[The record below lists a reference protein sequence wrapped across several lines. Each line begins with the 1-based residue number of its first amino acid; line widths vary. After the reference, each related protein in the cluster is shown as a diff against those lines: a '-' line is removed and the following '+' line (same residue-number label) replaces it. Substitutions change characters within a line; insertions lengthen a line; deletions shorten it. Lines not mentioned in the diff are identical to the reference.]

1 MFKELFKSMRKSAR
15 LWSISKKLAK
25 PADYADVFKL
35 SKRFKE
41 KDKYI
46 EELIDIAEA
55 DEYVKSVMNEYEAS
69 RQNLRK
75 LYEMLISFGAGQY
88 AGGHYVAASSLVY
101 ASTLKFLL
109 HVSIKQQFR
118 VNDMD
123 AKDSAIFITNRL
135 IKYFEK
141 GEVGK
146 VSLETM

>member
-1 MFKELFKSMRKSAR
+1 MFAAFFKSMRKSAR
-15 LWSISKKLAK
+15 LKKVSKKLAK
-25 PADYADVFKL
+25 PVDYADVFKL
-35 SKRFKE
+35 SKKFNE

-69 RQNLRK
+69 RQTLK
-75 LYEMLISFGAGQY
+75 ELYEMLISLGAGQY

-101 ASTLKFLL
+101 AATLKFLL

-118 VNDMD
+118 INNMD
-123 AKDSAIFITNRL
+123 AKNSAIFIANRL
-135 IKYFEK
+135 IKYFER

-146 VSLETM
+146 VSIDN